1 MTSGGPHVDADREYL
16 IVGARGQIMFG
27 NKTAEGNQLTELPWH
42 PSNPKLNKRLMGCH
56 ICPNCNRVY
65 SSKATLTRHLR
76 AECGIGSR
84 IQCPYC
90 PHKAKRS
97 DHLLQIRNGQ
107 IQTDS

>member
-1 MTSGGPHVDADREYL
+1 MNLREYL

-27 NKTAEGNQLTELPWH
+27 NKTSEGNQLTELPWP

-56 ICPNCNRVY
+56 ICPNCDRVY

-97 DHLLQIRNGQ
+97 DHLLVHIKKIHKEITNH
-107 IQTDS
+107 